1 MPTVDR
7 PVSEVDK
14 REVEQDV
21 MCPLHHVN
29 FGPQLPRLTLIL
41 IQTSNWDLQTKRN
54 NTQ

>member
-29 FGPQLPRLTLIL
+29 FGPQLPRLPLLL
-41 IQTSNWDLQTKRN
+41 IQTSN
-54 NTQ
+54 